1 MSQKALFIN
10 SIQIKTKFIKSFEK
24 VMLRAEKFEKSEI
37 LMIFELQTVPIFRLG
52 DENFLKKSRSHVSE
66 STFYQF

>member
-37 LMIFELQTVPIFRLG
+37 LMIFEL
-52 DENFLKKSRSHVSE
+52 
-66 STFYQF
+66 